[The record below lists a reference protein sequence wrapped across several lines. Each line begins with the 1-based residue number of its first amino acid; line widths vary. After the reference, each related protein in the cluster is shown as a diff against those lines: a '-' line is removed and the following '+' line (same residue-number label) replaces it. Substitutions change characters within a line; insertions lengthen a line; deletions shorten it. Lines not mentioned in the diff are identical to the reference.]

1 MKLALNER
9 VEEVGVLTCYHLGT
23 EHQLYRKE
31 KSTEGELS
39 LLFFVTQFTIF
50 CNNLEY
56 MVRSDGSIGVTL
68 EVEWG
73 YKGQGR
79 K

>member
-1 MKLALNER
+1 MKLALNRR
-9 VEEVGVLTCYHLGT
+9 VEEVGVLTCYHLGI

-31 KSTEGELS
+31 KSMEGELS